1 MDRLACVEVPVLP
14 LQLLLRARP
23 QWREGPVAVVVE
35 DAPLGL
41 ITHVNEAARRHGV
54 VPGLKYGEALSL
66 CAPLHAAVVDAQE
79 IEDAVSSM
87 LKLLRDWSPAIEAS
101 RDEAG
106 VFWLEAHGLSQVFPS
121 LEAWGAQVLA
131 VLKAAG
137 WRASLCV
144 GFTRFGS
151 YAVTKALR
159 VDVAKH
165 LTSPEEEQRLLAQVP
180 LRRVGLE
187 PRALMALEKLGV
199 TTLGGF
205 LALPVGGLRKRYG
218 EVAERLALSAAGKRV
233 EPFQPTAAVVPVQA
247 RLDFD
252 EPVLD
257 SNQLIFASLAALRQL
272 MQSLA
277 ERQLALRTLTVTLE
291 LDRPKG
297 VVNEP
302 LVLNVALAEATQD
315 GARVT
320 EQVRLT
326 LAAALAPPLPDGERV
341 GVRGQ
346 TKILSV
352 VEGEGHT
359 SAPIKPSLHV
369 VPPST
374 ADPAPVSTPLTTQF
388 LGVRSLFFDAGGA
401 PPATAQLALVDRPRR
416 DPYDTR
422 RTLER
427 LRAAFGPLAVQQLTH
442 GPGHL
447 PEARLHFEL
456 LKDVPPP
463 AEATAPTPLRMRRM
477 KFKAE
482 LLPTRPNHEPD
493 GWLVLGERG
502 GPVLRHHGP
511 FFINGGWW
519 RGDVSRHYYFLELE
533 RGGQVLW
540 CYFDALRRRWLRQGD
555 VE

>member
-165 LTSPEEEQRLLAQVP
+165 LTSPEEEKRLLAQVP

-302 LVLNVALAEATQD
+302 IVLNVALAEATQD

-326 LAAALAPPLPDGERV
+326 LAAALARIE
-341 GVRGQ
+341 
-346 TKILSV
+346 
-352 VEGEGHT
+352 
-359 SAPIKPSLHV
+359 KPSLPAPAGRGPGRGATILTIIEGAAEDSPSV
-369 VPPST
+369 VSTKPALRLVEAPEVPP
-374 ADPAPVSTPLTTQF
+374 APLPNPLPA
-388 LGVRSLFFDAGGA
+388 DAGRGSFPRGPFTLLRRRRRTTRHRA
-401 PPATAQLALVDRPRR
+401 ARARRPPASRPLRHPPHAGASARRLRSPRCPTAHARPW
-416 DPYDTR
+416 PPAGSPAA
-422 RTLER
+422 
-427 LRAAFGPLAVQQLTH
+427 LRAAQRRPT
-442 GPGHL
+442 
-447 PEARLHFEL
+447 AR
-456 LKDVPPP
+456 
-463 AEATAPTPLRMRRM
+463 
-477 KFKAE
+477 
-482 LLPTRPNHEPD
+482 
-493 GWLVLGERG
+493 
-502 GPVLRHHGP
+502 
-511 FFINGGWW
+511 
-519 RGDVSRHYYFLELE
+519 
-533 RGGQVLW
+533 
-540 CYFDALRRRWLRQGD
+540 
-555 VE
+555 